1 GRRLRVLPVELPALL
16 RGQGQLRVERPAS
29 RGGLAGARRRRASR
43 AGRRGGP
50 LRAARRGGARRRAA
64 VAGLVAM
71 KAAALLLAGACAA
84 LACGGPQTPADT
96 ARAFLERVSRNP
108 VSALPLLS
116 EDFHAGHALRHSV
129 PGDTGFLL
137 RRPAPLPSDPA
148 ARRRELEAAQL
159 GWLIAQKGAR
169 VHFLV
174 AVPIEERIEGAR
186 RWVVFG

>member
-1 GRRLRVLPVELPALL
+1 
-16 RGQGQLRVERPAS
+16 
-29 RGGLAGARRRRASR
+29 
-43 AGRRGGP
+43 
-50 LRAARRGGARRRAA
+50 
-64 VAGLVAM
+64 M

-129 PGDTGFLL
+129 PGDTGFLS

-169 VHFLV
+169 VHFLD
-174 AVPIEERIEGAR
+174 AVSIEERIEGDRAWVAFRIRFEGAPSLVQRFALAR
-186 RWVVFG
+186 RDARSPWRIEAIEQEGVVPANLGQAFALSPSHELRLRANAWQEGEATP